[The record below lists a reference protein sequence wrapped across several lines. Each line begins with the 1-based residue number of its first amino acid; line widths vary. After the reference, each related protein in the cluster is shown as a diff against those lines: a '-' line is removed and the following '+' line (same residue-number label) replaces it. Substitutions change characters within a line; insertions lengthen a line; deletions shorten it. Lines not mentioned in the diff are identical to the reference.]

1 MRNLARHLPLFLLSL
16 ALTVPAV
23 AAGEAAAGEQAQDKK
38 PTSADTPQTRNEDD
52 RYSERFAQLD
62 HDQDGYV
69 ERSEWPLAPE
79 SFDVVDRNKD
89 GRLSRV
95 ELLTPN
101 VVLRDRSMRFQE
113 LDVDRDGRLSRLE
126 WQRSGQAFGALDGD
140 RDGYVTMTELR
151 RAQVGSDRPII
162 LYPQDRRLLHNLD
175 RNGDN
180 RVSRLEWHGARDV
193 FNRLDRNRDGFLSPS
208 EIRR

>member
-16 ALTVPAV
+16 ALSV
-23 AAGEAAAGEQAQDKK
+23 AAGEAAAGEQAQKTEAQQK
-38 PTSADTPQTRNEDD
+38 SAATSQSQNEDD

-69 ERSEWPLAPE
+69 ERAEWPLAPE
-79 SFDVVDRNKD
+79 SFDVVDRDKD

-101 VVLRDRSMRFQE
+101 VILRDRPWRFQE

-126 WQRSGQAFGALDGD
+126 WQRSGQGFGALDGD

-151 RAQVGSDRPII
+151 RAQVGSDSPIA
-162 LYPQDRRLLHNLD
+162 LHPQDRHLLRNLD

-180 RVSRLEWHGARDV
+180 RVGRLEWRGSRDV

-208 EIRR
+208 ELRR